1 MVFDLDLS
9 SCRSSQFIIESPE
22 KNKEFMVL
30 TWNLTVSL
38 DPTQTVRLKFPGK
51 QENATD
57 PAKTF

>member
-1 MVFDLDLS
+1 
-9 SCRSSQFIIESPE
+9 
-22 KNKEFMVL
+22 MVL